1 MSSYRHLTKGNNTAT
16 LRLTEQHGASLYIV
30 SSNYRFFKMYP
41 YPSGGIDTHTH
52 CQMPFMGTQAVD
64 DFYIGT
70 KAAKSS
76 RRRCASS
83 SAAASPSSTRAGLF
97 AA

>member
-1 MSSYRHLTKGNNTAT
+1 MSSYRHLTKGNKTAT

-30 SSNYRFFKMYP
+30 SSNYRFFKTYP

-70 KAAKSS
+70 KAAL
-76 RRRCASS
+76 
-83 SAAASPSSTRAGLF
+83 AGGTTMIIDFVIPQKGNSQLY
-97 AA
+97 